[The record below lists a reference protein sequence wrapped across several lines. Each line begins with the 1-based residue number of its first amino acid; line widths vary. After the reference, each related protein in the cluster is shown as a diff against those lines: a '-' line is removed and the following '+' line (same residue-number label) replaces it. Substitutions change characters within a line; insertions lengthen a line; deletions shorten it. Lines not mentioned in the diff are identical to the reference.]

1 MLALPRELDWS
12 LLGAAAVLAWGNAL
26 SLYSHVLYYDLL
38 AHFFVQ
44 LLIAPALYF
53 LLLRATGATVSGSP
67 AVTLVLIFALGLAD
81 RPPLVGPTAMRVG
94 LSPPT
99 VVW

>member
-1 MLALPRELDWS
+1 MRTLALPDPLDWS
-12 LLGAAAVLAWGNAL
+12 LLRAAAVLAWGNAL

-53 LLLRATGATVSGSP
+53 LLLRATSATVSGSP
-67 AVTLVLIFALGLAD
+67 AVTLVLIFALGLA
-81 RPPLVGPTAMRVG
+81 VGAI
-94 LSPPT
+94 
-99 VVW
+99 WEIAE

>member
-1 MLALPRELDWS
+1 MRMLALPDLLDWS
-12 LLGAAAVLAWGNAL
+12 LLGAAAVLAWENAF

-53 LLLRATGATVSGSP
+53 VLLRATGATV
-67 AVTLVLIFALGLAD
+67 
-81 RPPLVGPTAMRVG
+81 RRR
-94 LSPPT
+94 
-99 VVW
+99 

>member
-1 MLALPRELDWS
+1 MRTLALPDPLDWS
-12 LLGAAAVLAWGNAL
+12 LLGAAAVLAWGDAL

-67 AVTLVLIFALGLAD
+67 AVTLVLIFALGLA
-81 RPPLVGPTAMRVG
+81 VGAI
-94 LSPPT
+94 
-99 VVW
+99 WEIAE